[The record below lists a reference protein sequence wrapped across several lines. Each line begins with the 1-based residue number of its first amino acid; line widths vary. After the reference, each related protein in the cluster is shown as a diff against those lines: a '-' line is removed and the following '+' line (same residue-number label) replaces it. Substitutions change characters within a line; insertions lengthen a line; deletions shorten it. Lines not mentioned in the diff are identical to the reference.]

1 MEKENYFTN
10 KVSTL
15 ISFFSFASID
25 SRRFTIE
32 QQECQSKNAHSY
44 PHSRF
49 KSLQCNKWNAEDEMV
64 QIISKPKQ
72 T

>member
-1 MEKENYFTN
+1 M
-10 KVSTL
+10 
-15 ISFFSFASID
+15 
-25 SRRFTIE
+25 IE

-49 KSLQCNKWNAEDEMV
+49 KSLQCSNWNAEDEMV